1 MLTEMLR
8 YFLHLRCKSV
18 LYAKALC
25 FYTNLLTLL
34 PLGPL
39 MPMHPREPGG
49 PWTYE
54 QTIQIMEIKE
64 RLWEATEEIFS

>member
-49 PWTYE
+49 P
-54 QTIQIMEIKE
+54 
-64 RLWEATEEIFS
+64 